1 MRLISLK
8 KKIILIDSHVDF
20 LKNIAK
26 EVAGRD
32 TRYDILATDNIS
44 DALEA
49 LEDELPLV
57 IMISF
62 ERDFEPGHLNA
73 FFKKLKSSKKFSK
86 IPLIFKS
93 SDEKLK
99 DQLDAVNGLSYSRV
113 DPQTSTQGFIEKME
127 FYIYKNSNHGGV
139 FKIFNQ
145 GQDIFK
151 QGDSLEEIYV
161 LYSGEVMAYQEK
173 EGDVFQMGLVKS
185 PEIVGEVGIFQEG
198 LTRTYS
204 AKCMTTCEV
213 MVVKKNKFQEYM
225 TAQPLWVE
233 MFISQLV
240 QRLRKAESI
249 AKNK

>member
-8 KKIILIDSHVDF
+8 KKIILIDDHIDF
-20 LKNIAK
+20 LKSIAK

-32 TRYDILATDNIS
+32 TRYDILATDNFS

-49 LEDELPLV
+49 LSEEIPLV
-57 IMISF
+57 IMVSL
-62 ERDFEPGHLNA
+62 ENDFDPGHLNA

-86 IPLIFKS
+86 IPLIFKAS
-93 SDEKLK
+93 EEQLK
-99 DQLDAVNGLSYSRV
+99 IQLEAINGLSYTRV
-113 DPQTSTQGFIEKME
+113 DANASIQGFIEKME
-127 FYIYKNSNHGGV
+127 FYIYKNSNHGGA
-139 FKIFNQ
+139 FRILNQ
-145 GQDIFK
+145 GEDIFK
-151 QGDSLEEIYV
+151 QGDALEEIYV

-173 EGDVFQMGLVKS
+173 EGDVFQMGVVRS
-185 PEIVGEVGIFQEG
+185 PEIVGEIGVFQEG
-198 LTRTYS
+198 LARSYS

-213 MVVKKNKFQEYM
+213 MVVKKSKFQEYI